1 MKIKILFIIF
11 LPVLI
16 FSSSPKLNFFHKK
29 TPLPTATAAAGV
41 DICKIHFSMFSKA
54 ELILLTI
61 CGLPQARDVTDREFN
76 NIKIKK

>member
-1 MKIKILFIIF
+1 MNAYENKDPFTIF

-16 FSSSPKLNFFHKK
+16 FSSSPKLNFFIK

-41 DICKIHFSMFSKA
+41 EICKIHFSIFSKA

-61 CGLPQARDVTDREFN
+61 
-76 NIKIKK
+76 